1 MVGFTQVFSLFV
13 LAVCLLSLFFVSC
26 LLTCGSPLLIDVY
39 DFYYYLLVLGNKNNL
54 V

>member
-26 LLTCGSPLLIDVY
+26 LLTCGFPLLIDAY
-39 DFYYYLLVLGNKNNL
+39 IFYYYLQVLGNKNNL